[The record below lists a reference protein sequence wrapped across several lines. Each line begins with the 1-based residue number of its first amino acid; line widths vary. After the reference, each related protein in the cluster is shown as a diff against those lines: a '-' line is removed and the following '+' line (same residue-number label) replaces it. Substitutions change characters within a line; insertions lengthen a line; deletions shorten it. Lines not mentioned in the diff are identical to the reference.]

1 MAKSKKKKKGGSK
14 KLKKSNLVLA
24 SPTALTNIARNEARR
39 KLEPEIK
46 RIEQELIQKEKE
58 MEDLVYQGLFVK
70 LLGIP
75 LLALRNRGYGKKR
88 LEEFYKRMD
97 TGKEIAP
104 TFTDVEVIYFRYD
117 NRIYRLDKEG
127 VRSRTYG
134 QTTIPLELF
143 ENDRTEIEVLEIHFF
158 ETIEEE
164 KEEKGIEKYATVG
177 SE

>member
-14 KLKKSNLVLA
+14 KLKKSNLVLS

-88 LEEFYKRMD
+88 LEEFYNEMYEIFKDFHLERLSTND
-97 TGKEIAP
+97 IAEAIYDETGYDLLAQKKEFAKWLQ
-104 TFTDVEVIYFRYD
+104 E
-117 NRIYRLDKEG
+117 NRFDKERG
-127 VRSRTYG
+127 
-134 QTTIPLELF
+134 
-143 ENDRTEIEVLEIHFF
+143 
-158 ETIEEE
+158 
-164 KEEKGIEKYATVG
+164 K
-177 SE
+177 

>member
-1 MAKSKKKKKGGSK
+1 MAKSKKKKGGSK

-39 KLEPEIK
+39 KLAPEIK

-88 LEEFYKRMD
+88 LEEFYNEMYEIFKDFHLERLSTND
-97 TGKEIAP
+97 IAEAIYDETGYDLLAQKKEFAKWLQKHR
-104 TFTDVEVIYFRYD
+104 F
-117 NRIYRLDKEG
+117 DKERG
-127 VRSRTYG
+127 
-134 QTTIPLELF
+134 
-143 ENDRTEIEVLEIHFF
+143 
-158 ETIEEE
+158 
-164 KEEKGIEKYATVG
+164 K
-177 SE
+177 

>member
-1 MAKSKKKKKGGSK
+1 MAKSKKKKGGSK

-75 LLALRNRGYGKKR
+75 LLTLRNRGYGKKR
-88 LEEFYKRMD
+88 LEEFYNEMYEIFKDFHLERLSTND
-97 TGKEIAP
+97 IAEAIYDETGYDLLAQKKEFAKWLQEHR
-104 TFTDVEVIYFRYD
+104 F
-117 NRIYRLDKEG
+117 DKERG
-127 VRSRTYG
+127 
-134 QTTIPLELF
+134 
-143 ENDRTEIEVLEIHFF
+143 
-158 ETIEEE
+158 
-164 KEEKGIEKYATVG
+164 K
-177 SE
+177 

>member
-88 LEEFYKRMD
+88 LEEFYNEMHEIFKDFHLERLSTND
-97 TGKEIAP
+97 IAEAIYDETGYDLLAQKKEFAKWLQEHR
-104 TFTDVEVIYFRYD
+104 F
-117 NRIYRLDKEG
+117 DKERG
-127 VRSRTYG
+127 
-134 QTTIPLELF
+134 
-143 ENDRTEIEVLEIHFF
+143 
-158 ETIEEE
+158 
-164 KEEKGIEKYATVG
+164 K
-177 SE
+177 

>member
-88 LEEFYKRMD
+88 LEEFYNEMYEIFKDFHVERFTTND
-97 TGKEIAP
+97 IAGAIYDETGYDLLAQKKEFAKWLQ
-104 TFTDVEVIYFRYD
+104 E
-117 NRIYRLDKEG
+117 NRFDKERG
-127 VRSRTYG
+127 
-134 QTTIPLELF
+134 
-143 ENDRTEIEVLEIHFF
+143 
-158 ETIEEE
+158 
-164 KEEKGIEKYATVG
+164 K
-177 SE
+177 

>member
-58 MEDLVYQGLFVK
+58 MEDLVYQGLFVR

-88 LEEFYKRMD
+88 LEEFFNEMYEIFKDFHLERLSTND
-97 TGKEIAP
+97 IAGAIYDETEFDLLAQKKEFAKWLQ
-104 TFTDVEVIYFRYD
+104 E
-117 NRIYRLDKEG
+117 NRFDKERG
-127 VRSRTYG
+127 
-134 QTTIPLELF
+134 
-143 ENDRTEIEVLEIHFF
+143 
-158 ETIEEE
+158 
-164 KEEKGIEKYATVG
+164 K
-177 SE
+177 

>member
-1 MAKSKKKKKGGSK
+1 MAKSKKKKGGSK

-39 KLEPEIK
+39 KLGPEIK

-88 LEEFYKRMD
+88 LEEFYNEMYEIFKDFHLERLSTND
-97 TGKEIAP
+97 IAEAIYDETGYDLLAQKKEFAKWLQ
-104 TFTDVEVIYFRYD
+104 E
-117 NRIYRLDKEG
+117 NRFDKERG
-127 VRSRTYG
+127 
-134 QTTIPLELF
+134 
-143 ENDRTEIEVLEIHFF
+143 
-158 ETIEEE
+158 
-164 KEEKGIEKYATVG
+164 K
-177 SE
+177 

>member
-1 MAKSKKKKKGGSK
+1 MAKSKKKKGGSK

-75 LLALRNRGYGKKR
+75 LLTLRNRGYGKKR
-88 LEEFYKRMD
+88 LEEFYNEMYEIFKDFHVERFTTND
-97 TGKEIAP
+97 IAEAIYDETGYDLLAQKKEFAKWLQ
-104 TFTDVEVIYFRYD
+104 E
-117 NRIYRLDKEG
+117 NRFDKERG
-127 VRSRTYG
+127 
-134 QTTIPLELF
+134 
-143 ENDRTEIEVLEIHFF
+143 
-158 ETIEEE
+158 
-164 KEEKGIEKYATVG
+164 K
-177 SE
+177 

>member
-88 LEEFYKRMD
+88 LEEFYNEMYEIFKDFHLERLSTND
-97 TGKEIAP
+97 IAEAIYDETGYDLLAQKKEFAKWLQ
-104 TFTDVEVIYFRYD
+104 V
-117 NRIYRLDKEG
+117 NRFDKERG
-127 VRSRTYG
+127 
-134 QTTIPLELF
+134 
-143 ENDRTEIEVLEIHFF
+143 
-158 ETIEEE
+158 
-164 KEEKGIEKYATVG
+164 K
-177 SE
+177 

>member
-1 MAKSKKKKKGGSK
+1 MAKSKKKKGGSK

-88 LEEFYKRMD
+88 LEEFYNEMYEIFKDFHLERLSTND
-97 TGKEIAP
+97 IAEAIYDETG
-104 TFTDVEVIYFRYD
+104 YD
-117 NRIYRLDKEG
+117 LLAQKKSLLNGYR
-127 VRSRTYG
+127 
-134 QTTIPLELF
+134 
-143 ENDRTEIEVLEIHFF
+143 
-158 ETIEEE
+158 
-164 KEEKGIEKYATVG
+164 
-177 SE
+177 

>member
-88 LEEFYKRMD
+88 LEEFYNEMYEIFKDFHVERFTTND
-97 TGKEIAP
+97 IAVAIYDKTGFDLLAQKEE
-104 TFTDVEVIYFRYD
+104 FVKWLQE
-117 NRIYRLDKEG
+117 NRFDKERG
-127 VRSRTYG
+127 
-134 QTTIPLELF
+134 
-143 ENDRTEIEVLEIHFF
+143 
-158 ETIEEE
+158 
-164 KEEKGIEKYATVG
+164 K
-177 SE
+177 

>member
-1 MAKSKKKKKGGSK
+1 MAKSKKKKGGSK

-88 LEEFYKRMD
+88 LEEFYNEMYEIFKDFHLERLSTND
-97 TGKEIAP
+97 IAEAIYDETG
-104 TFTDVEVIYFRYD
+104 YD
-117 NRIYRLDKEG
+117 LLA
-127 VRSRTYG
+127 
-134 QTTIPLELF
+134 Q
-143 ENDRTEIEVLEIHFF
+143 
-158 ETIEEE
+158 
-164 KEEKGIEKYATVG
+164 KEEFAKWLQKNKYNK
-177 SE
+177 ERENKE

>member
-46 RIEQELIQKEKE
+46 RIEQELMQKEKE

-75 LLALRNRGYGKKR
+75 LLTLRNRGYGKKR
-88 LEEFYKRMD
+88 LEEFYNEMYEIFKDFHLERLSTND
-97 TGKEIAP
+97 IAEAIYDETGYDLLAQKKEFAKWLQ
-104 TFTDVEVIYFRYD
+104 E
-117 NRIYRLDKEG
+117 NRFDKERG
-127 VRSRTYG
+127 
-134 QTTIPLELF
+134 
-143 ENDRTEIEVLEIHFF
+143 
-158 ETIEEE
+158 
-164 KEEKGIEKYATVG
+164 K
-177 SE
+177 

>member
-58 MEDLVYQGLFVK
+58 MEDLVYQGLFVR

-88 LEEFYKRMD
+88 LEEFFNEMYEIFKDFHLERLSTND
-97 TGKEIAP
+97 IAGAIYDETEFDLLAQKKEFAKWLQEHR
-104 TFTDVEVIYFRYD
+104 F
-117 NRIYRLDKEG
+117 DKERG
-127 VRSRTYG
+127 
-134 QTTIPLELF
+134 
-143 ENDRTEIEVLEIHFF
+143 
-158 ETIEEE
+158 
-164 KEEKGIEKYATVG
+164 K
-177 SE
+177 

>member
-1 MAKSKKKKKGGSK
+1 MAKSKKKKGGSK

-88 LEEFYKRMD
+88 LEEFYNEMYEIFKDFHLERLSTND
-97 TGKEIAP
+97 IAEAIYDETGYDLLAQKKEFAKWLQ
-104 TFTDVEVIYFRYD
+104 E
-117 NRIYRLDKEG
+117 NRFDKERG
-127 VRSRTYG
+127 
-134 QTTIPLELF
+134 
-143 ENDRTEIEVLEIHFF
+143 
-158 ETIEEE
+158 
-164 KEEKGIEKYATVG
+164 K
-177 SE
+177 

>member
-1 MAKSKKKKKGGSK
+1 MAKSKKKKGGSK

-88 LEEFYKRMD
+88 LEEFFNETYEIFKDFHLERLSTND
-97 TGKEIAP
+97 IAEAIYDETGYDLLAQKKEFAKWLQEHR
-104 TFTDVEVIYFRYD
+104 F
-117 NRIYRLDKEG
+117 DKERG
-127 VRSRTYG
+127 
-134 QTTIPLELF
+134 
-143 ENDRTEIEVLEIHFF
+143 
-158 ETIEEE
+158 
-164 KEEKGIEKYATVG
+164 K
-177 SE
+177 

>member
-46 RIEQELIQKEKE
+46 RIEQELMQKEKE

-75 LLALRNRGYGKKR
+75 LLTLRNRGYGKKR
-88 LEEFYKRMD
+88 LEEFYNEMYEIFKDFHLERLSTND
-97 TGKEIAP
+97 IAEAIYDETGFDLLAQKKEFAKWLQEHK
-104 TFTDVEVIYFRYD
+104 F
-117 NRIYRLDKEG
+117 DKERG
-127 VRSRTYG
+127 
-134 QTTIPLELF
+134 
-143 ENDRTEIEVLEIHFF
+143 
-158 ETIEEE
+158 
-164 KEEKGIEKYATVG
+164 K
-177 SE
+177 

>member
-88 LEEFYKRMD
+88 LEEFYNEMYEIFKDFHLERLSTND
-97 TGKEIAP
+97 IAEAICDETGFDLLAQKKEFAKWWN
-104 TFTDVEVIYFRYD
+104 E
-117 NRIYRLDKEG
+117 NRVNKE
-127 VRSRTYG
+127 R
-134 QTTIPLELF
+134 
-143 ENDRTEIEVLEIHFF
+143 EN
-158 ETIEEE
+158 
-164 KEEKGIEKYATVG
+164 K
-177 SE
+177 

>member
-88 LEEFYKRMD
+88 LEEFYNEMYEIFKDFHLERLSTND
-97 TGKEIAP
+97 IAEAIYDETGYDLLAQKKEFA
-104 TFTDVEVIYFRYD
+104 EWLQE
-117 NRIYRLDKEG
+117 NRFDKERG
-127 VRSRTYG
+127 
-134 QTTIPLELF
+134 
-143 ENDRTEIEVLEIHFF
+143 
-158 ETIEEE
+158 
-164 KEEKGIEKYATVG
+164 K
-177 SE
+177 

>member
-39 KLEPEIK
+39 KLGPEIK

-88 LEEFYKRMD
+88 LEEFYNEMYEIFKDFHLERLSTND
-97 TGKEIAP
+97 IAEAIYDETGYDLLAQKKEFAKWLQ
-104 TFTDVEVIYFRYD
+104 E
-117 NRIYRLDKEG
+117 NRFNKERG
-127 VRSRTYG
+127 
-134 QTTIPLELF
+134 
-143 ENDRTEIEVLEIHFF
+143 
-158 ETIEEE
+158 
-164 KEEKGIEKYATVG
+164 K
-177 SE
+177 

>member
-88 LEEFYKRMD
+88 LEEFYNEMYEIFKDFHLERLSTND
-97 TGKEIAP
+97 IAEAIYDETGFDLLAQKKEFAKWLQ
-104 TFTDVEVIYFRYD
+104 V
-117 NRIYRLDKEG
+117 NRFDKERG
-127 VRSRTYG
+127 
-134 QTTIPLELF
+134 
-143 ENDRTEIEVLEIHFF
+143 
-158 ETIEEE
+158 
-164 KEEKGIEKYATVG
+164 K
-177 SE
+177 

>member
-58 MEDLVYQGLFVK
+58 MEDLVYQGLFVR

-75 LLALRNRGYGKKR
+75 LLTLRNRGYGKKR
-88 LEEFYKRMD
+88 LEEFYNEMYEIFKDFHLERLTTND
-97 TGKEIAP
+97 IAEAIYDETGYDLLAQKKEFAKWLQEHR
-104 TFTDVEVIYFRYD
+104 F
-117 NRIYRLDKEG
+117 DKERG
-127 VRSRTYG
+127 
-134 QTTIPLELF
+134 
-143 ENDRTEIEVLEIHFF
+143 
-158 ETIEEE
+158 
-164 KEEKGIEKYATVG
+164 K
-177 SE
+177 

>member
-1 MAKSKKKKKGGSK
+1 MAKSKKKKGGSK

-88 LEEFYKRMD
+88 LEEFYNEMYEIFKDFHLERLSTND
-97 TGKEIAP
+97 IAEAIYDETG
-104 TFTDVEVIYFRYD
+104 YD
-117 NRIYRLDKEG
+117 LLA
-127 VRSRTYG
+127 
-134 QTTIPLELF
+134 Q
-143 ENDRTEIEVLEIHFF
+143 
-158 ETIEEE
+158 
-164 KEEKGIEKYATVG
+164 KEEFAMSLVDNLSK
-177 SE
+177 

>member
-58 MEDLVYQGLFVK
+58 MEDLVYQGLFVR

-88 LEEFYKRMD
+88 LEEFYNEMYEIFKDFHLERLSTND
-97 TGKEIAP
+97 IAEAIYDETGYDLLAQKKEFAKWLQ
-104 TFTDVEVIYFRYD
+104 E
-117 NRIYRLDKEG
+117 NRFDKERG
-127 VRSRTYG
+127 
-134 QTTIPLELF
+134 
-143 ENDRTEIEVLEIHFF
+143 
-158 ETIEEE
+158 
-164 KEEKGIEKYATVG
+164 K
-177 SE
+177 

>member
-1 MAKSKKKKKGGSK
+1 MAKSKKKKGGSK

-75 LLALRNRGYGKKR
+75 LLTLRNRGYGKKR
-88 LEEFYKRMD
+88 LEEFYNEMYEIFKDFHVERFTTND
-97 TGKEIAP
+97 IAEAIYDETGYDLLAQKKEFAKW
-104 TFTDVEVIYFRYD
+104 
-117 NRIYRLDKEG
+117 L
-127 VRSRTYG
+127 
-134 QTTIPLELF
+134 Q
-143 ENDRTEIEVLEIHFF
+143 
-158 ETIEEE
+158 E
-164 KEEKGIEKYATVG
+164 KK
-177 SE
+177 

>member
-1 MAKSKKKKKGGSK
+1 MAKSKKKGGSK
-14 KLKKSNLVLA
+14 KLKKTNLVLA

-88 LEEFYKRMD
+88 LEEFYNEMYEIFKDFHLERLSTND
-97 TGKEIAP
+97 IAEAICDETGFDLLAQKKEFAKWLQ
-104 TFTDVEVIYFRYD
+104 E
-117 NRIYRLDKEG
+117 NRFDKERG
-127 VRSRTYG
+127 
-134 QTTIPLELF
+134 
-143 ENDRTEIEVLEIHFF
+143 
-158 ETIEEE
+158 
-164 KEEKGIEKYATVG
+164 K
-177 SE
+177 

>member
-88 LEEFYKRMD
+88 LEEFFNEMYEIFKDFHLKRLSTND
-97 TGKEIAP
+97 IAEAIYDETGYDLLAQKKEFAKWLQ
-104 TFTDVEVIYFRYD
+104 E
-117 NRIYRLDKEG
+117 NRFDKERG
-127 VRSRTYG
+127 
-134 QTTIPLELF
+134 
-143 ENDRTEIEVLEIHFF
+143 
-158 ETIEEE
+158 
-164 KEEKGIEKYATVG
+164 K
-177 SE
+177 

>member
-75 LLALRNRGYGKKR
+75 LLTLRNRGYGKKR
-88 LEEFYKRMD
+88 LEEFFNEMYEIFKDFHVERFTTND
-97 TGKEIAP
+97 IAEAIYDETGFDLLAQKKEFAKWLQEHR
-104 TFTDVEVIYFRYD
+104 F
-117 NRIYRLDKEG
+117 DKERG
-127 VRSRTYG
+127 
-134 QTTIPLELF
+134 
-143 ENDRTEIEVLEIHFF
+143 
-158 ETIEEE
+158 
-164 KEEKGIEKYATVG
+164 K
-177 SE
+177 